1 MPDLLS
7 SRPLLIWKHL
17 RPTIP
22 VAIRAARIMQ
32 RRLKPGI
39 LAASVIGNEI
49 DDDVDSALVRFGHQ
63 IPKII
68 VSAIPRIDVVI
79 VDHIVPVIAHRLVD
93 RHQPDAVGA
102 ETGRGVRVAIVDV
115 IEMRDEPFEITDS
128 IAVGVSKGAH
138 EHFVANSI
146 APPEI
151 QFGWLGSV
159 AGRQPQLRTS
169 NAYKPQQLPV
179 ARAGPPRDRDFDG

>member
-1 MPDLLS
+1 M
-7 SRPLLIWKHL
+7 
-17 RPTIP
+17 
-22 VAIRAARIMQ
+22 
-32 RRLKPGI
+32 
-39 LAASVIGNEI
+39 IGNEI

-102 ETGRGVRVAIVDV
+102 ETGRAVRISIVDV
-115 IEMRDEPFEITDS
+115 IQMRDQPFEITDS

-138 EHFVANSI
+138 ENFVANSI

-159 AGRQPQLRTS
+159 AGRQPQRRTS
-169 NAYKPQQLPV
+169 KDHKPQQLPMNP
-179 ARAGPPRDRDFDG
+179 AADHGSRDLDGSQTATPTRESAVP